1 MLTDFLI
8 QKGLSEKA
16 DRLNISEVLEPISP
30 KKIAAEKRDLILFIW
45 DHKEL
50 VHPNVLKN
58 VRQDD
63 EESINLALRHI
74 HYGSLQK
81 AREIKKKEAESSKI
95 EADEVKKG
103 YKEALLR
110 PTFNK
115 PLRFVDKG
123 GEKKSKGLAPNK
135 TVFVYNIPAEA
146 KVQEIWKGLKA
157 WGKVL
162 DISLPI
168 KKDKFGR
175 RFGFARL
182 ASLNEAEKFISSAN
196 GKFFQGNQLK
206 VQYAK
211 DFKKDK
217 AGSSPP
223 SRVESN
229 GGSVE
234 SYPDAGFNLASPTK
248 FLEFE
253 ARKDLEEEI
262 GRSMVIE
269 LWKPSSVTE
278 VVDTLEMLGFVNI
291 VVRGISSFKFLL
303 TWDSVEKLEETDIE
317 LLSLGFLSCKKASWR
332 DIIPNRRAII
342 ECTGMPWV
350 CWNLSN
356 LSKILQEWGRICAI
370 SNPTNMDMTFHNPV
384 VIIDTSCYE
393 NPSEGEAEV
402 INQEVNEEDNSLSD
416 ILAEP
421 GLNNEKS
428 IKEGNFEKSYQIDFN
443 SPSLF
448 KNSFGAEA
456 LEDGKNLEKR
466 KEPRNSSAE
475 SSVLKTNLKE
485 DHIGDSL
492 VNSANKSDRLSPQN
506 VERLEDEKWKAR
518 DKTISSNFSGNTS
531 FSLKGSKLEDSIKNG
546 EVVSVS
552 SVVNHVNKLHLGKK
566 RGRPVKKTGK
576 KVIKSFDIK
585 IKSKSDDRFSSILP
599 SLEEESA
606 KVLESCLLMGLGL
619 EMCNSDALKFHCC
632 NIYAPLDSFAKVQ
645 CWSELSQIM
654 EYAGEEGIVF
664 IGDFNCVRNERER
677 TNCVY
682 KSRDSEA
689 FSDFIKSNAL
699 IDVKCQNSVYTWC
712 GPNNKKSKL
721 DRALISLEWVN
732 HEDWI
737 VKVLDRKTSDH
748 RAILLCNTVEDS
760 GPKPFRVFDIWL
772 KDSELMNKIQ
782 VAWNSSNRNLMFKF
796 KTVKNCIREWN
807 KHVNGDINEKI
818 EQLEKEQF
826 QLEEAG
832 GDADLISN
840 VYQKLF
846 QMYESR
852 ASMLKQKS
860 RIQWDLQGDE
870 NSKFFHKVVNK
881 NWCKNKILGI
891 MWRGNWIQNKDRIKE
906 AFFNHFR
913 DFFKKRYD
921 HSIFNLG
928 SLLDSGLNQ
937 EKSQWLSQPFSMEEL
952 EEALNNSPA
961 DKAPGPDGFS
971 MGSMKML
978 WPLIKD
984 ELLDCMIK
992 FQTSGT
998 LPGGMNSSFICL
1010 IPKCVSPKHVQEYR
1024 PISLINSSMKLL
1036 SKMLASRLSK
1046 VIGNIVSEEQ
1056 TGFIKGR
1063 LITDG
1068 ILMIGEIIN
1077 SIKSKQSEG
1086 LIFKI
1091 DFEKAFDS
1099 VDWSFLFH
1107 LLEKLNFSYDWI
1119 RWIKVILK
1127 SSKTSILVNGSPTRE
1142 FSPERGLRQGD
1153 PLSPL
1158 LFDLVAQ
1165 VLSCMIKKAE
1175 QLGIIDGVKISNSSE
1190 VITHLQYAD
1199 DTVILIGNSMKSV
1212 MGIKSILQG
1221 FQLLTGLK
1229 INFDKSQLYGIGQDK
1244 DLVGNWARILGCAVG
1259 GDSFIYL
1266 GMEVLKSSSSVRYWD
1281 PLIGKVKKKLANWKG
1296 KSISMAGR
1304 AVLLKAA
1311 IDSLPTYWMSLHK
1324 IPRTVIKDI
1333 DRIRRKF
1340 LWSYTKSNGE
1350 VSNKMHSLA
1359 WENVCRPKEEGGLGL
1374 KLLEEKNA
1382 SMLFKWWHRCFT
1394 ERSKLWNKMLKNKYG
1409 THVWVDPGLVDKNK
1423 NMSATFRNICRIVWW
1438 DIPLSRFNSATFSL
1452 RNIFS
1457 IIDDS
1462 ILNKAWKSVVAASLW
1477 YIWISRNNKVFNL
1490 STIDKNSLINNV
1502 KMRVYSWLLSS
1513 GLIENDH
1520 WREWKHIPRSV
1531 IQQSWLRKR
1540 EKLWEVCKKK
1550 YEIICLVDGAFL
1562 QGPKAGK
1569 GGCIKDRDGNI
1580 LFIFFGPS
1588 NALNSF
1594 EAEWDAAIFMI
1605 KSVLEHKQKWNK
1617 ICLCTDSIK
1626 VIKKLKRIKRSQLWG
1641 ELGLPDI
1648 LGVALDNFEFIH
1660 LGRELNLEADGLA
1673 KAGMQK
1679 AQMVKGWL

>member
-1 MLTDFLI
+1 
-8 QKGLSEKA
+8 
-16 DRLNISEVLEPISP
+16 
-30 KKIAAEKRDLILFIW
+30 
-45 DHKEL
+45 
-50 VHPNVLKN
+50 
-58 VRQDD
+58 
-63 EESINLALRHI
+63 
-74 HYGSLQK
+74 
-81 AREIKKKEAESSKI
+81 
-95 EADEVKKG
+95 
-103 YKEALLR
+103 
-110 PTFNK
+110 
-115 PLRFVDKG
+115 
-123 GEKKSKGLAPNK
+123 
-135 TVFVYNIPAEA
+135 
-146 KVQEIWKGLKA
+146 
-157 WGKVL
+157 
-162 DISLPI
+162 
-168 KKDKFGR
+168 
-175 RFGFARL
+175 
-182 ASLNEAEKFISSAN
+182 
-196 GKFFQGNQLK
+196 
-206 VQYAK
+206 
-211 DFKKDK
+211 
-217 AGSSPP
+217 
-223 SRVESN
+223 
-229 GGSVE
+229 
-234 SYPDAGFNLASPTK
+234 
-248 FLEFE
+248 
-253 ARKDLEEEI
+253 
-262 GRSMVIE
+262 
-269 LWKPSSVTE
+269 
-278 VVDTLEMLGFVNI
+278 
-291 VVRGISSFKFLL
+291 
-303 TWDSVEKLEETDIE
+303 
-317 LLSLGFLSCKKASWR
+317 
-332 DIIPNRRAII
+332 
-342 ECTGMPWV
+342 
-350 CWNLSN
+350 
-356 LSKILQEWGRICAI
+356 
-370 SNPTNMDMTFHNPV
+370 
-384 VIIDTSCYE
+384 
-393 NPSEGEAEV
+393 
-402 INQEVNEEDNSLSD
+402 
-416 ILAEP
+416 
-421 GLNNEKS
+421 
-428 IKEGNFEKSYQIDFN
+428 
-443 SPSLF
+443 
-448 KNSFGAEA
+448 
-456 LEDGKNLEKR
+456 
-466 KEPRNSSAE
+466 
-475 SSVLKTNLKE
+475 
-485 DHIGDSL
+485 
-492 VNSANKSDRLSPQN
+492 
-506 VERLEDEKWKAR
+506 
-518 DKTISSNFSGNTS
+518 
-531 FSLKGSKLEDSIKNG
+531 
-546 EVVSVS
+546 
-552 SVVNHVNKLHLGKK
+552 
-566 RGRPVKKTGK
+566 
-576 KVIKSFDIK
+576 
-585 IKSKSDDRFSSILP
+585 
-599 SLEEESA
+599 
-606 KVLESCLLMGLGL
+606 
-619 EMCNSDALKFHCC
+619 
-632 NIYAPLDSFAKVQ
+632 
-645 CWSELSQIM
+645 
-654 EYAGEEGIVF
+654 
-664 IGDFNCVRNERER
+664 
-677 TNCVY
+677 
-682 KSRDSEA
+682 
-689 FSDFIKSNAL
+689 
-699 IDVKCQNSVYTWC
+699 
-712 GPNNKKSKL
+712 
-721 DRALISLEWVN
+721 
-732 HEDWI
+732 
-737 VKVLDRKTSDH
+737 
-748 RAILLCNTVEDS
+748 
-760 GPKPFRVFDIWL
+760 
-772 KDSELMNKIQ
+772 
-782 VAWNSSNRNLMFKF
+782 
-796 KTVKNCIREWN
+796 
-807 KHVNGDINEKI
+807 
-818 EQLEKEQF
+818 
-826 QLEEAG
+826 
-832 GDADLISN
+832 
-840 VYQKLF
+840 
-846 QMYESR
+846 
-852 ASMLKQKS
+852 
-860 RIQWDLQGDE
+860 
-870 NSKFFHKVVNK
+870 
-881 NWCKNKILGI
+881 
-891 MWRGNWIQNKDRIKE
+891 
-906 AFFNHFR
+906 
-913 DFFKKRYD
+913 
-921 HSIFNLG
+921 
-928 SLLDSGLNQ
+928 
-937 EKSQWLSQPFSMEEL
+937 MEEL

-961 DKAPGPDGFS
+961 DKTPGPDGFS

-1142 FSPERGLRQGD
+1142 FSQERGLRQGD

-1199 DTVILIGNSMKSV
+1199 DTVIFIRNSMKSV

-1423 NMSATFRNICRIVWW
+1423 NMSATFRNICRIGEGSSNNRLNARMLVWRVYNGEKALFWEDSWTGSSPLKVTYSRLYALSSHKWTNIKRMVDLWKGGELNGECAWQRRLRAWEEEVWAEIENILKNVKLSSQEDQLIWSNTGKAYKVGDGYKALITSRGADIIWNNIWKIKAPHKVRLLLWKIEHGILPVKVFLKNRLHASNFNVLCGWCGKYEESLQHLMKECELANWVWVEIAVWW

-1457 IIDDS
+1457 IIDDL

>member
-1 MLTDFLI
+1 MRNVRTSRWRSKFHGRVESRQEGWKEEKAARLQHEEAFDLEKKGVHALSEEERLSLKFSILKYWFLLDYELKEAITKDNLKLARVAIQRIKFLSPYVKPDLMKGAIEGDEQSLEMLTDFLI

-157 WGKVL
+157 WGKVP
-162 DISLPI
+162 DISLLI

-384 VIIDTSCYE
+384 VIIDTARPRDLFKSSYIRFQGETLKVHSKEIYGVEFEDAYDQYLCADLEENSDRNVEGKSCYE

-619 EMCNSDALKFHCC
+619 EMCNSDAL
-632 NIYAPLDSFAKVQ
+632 V
-645 CWSELSQIM
+645 
-654 EYAGEEGIVF
+654 
-664 IGDFNCVRNERER
+664 
-677 TNCVY
+677 
-682 KSRDSEA
+682 
-689 FSDFIKSNAL
+689 
-699 IDVKCQNSVYTWC
+699 
-712 GPNNKKSKL
+712 
-721 DRALISLEWVN
+721 
-732 HEDWI
+732 
-737 VKVLDRKTSDH
+737 
-748 RAILLCNTVEDS
+748 
-760 GPKPFRVFDIWL
+760 
-772 KDSELMNKIQ
+772 
-782 VAWNSSNRNLMFKF
+782 
-796 KTVKNCIREWN
+796 
-807 KHVNGDINEKI
+807 
-818 EQLEKEQF
+818 
-826 QLEEAG
+826 
-832 GDADLISN
+832 
-840 VYQKLF
+840 
-846 QMYESR
+846 
-852 ASMLKQKS
+852 
-860 RIQWDLQGDE
+860 
-870 NSKFFHKVVNK
+870 
-881 NWCKNKILGI
+881 
-891 MWRGNWIQNKDRIKE
+891 
-906 AFFNHFR
+906 
-913 DFFKKRYD
+913 
-921 HSIFNLG
+921 
-928 SLLDSGLNQ
+928 
-937 EKSQWLSQPFSMEEL
+937 
-952 EEALNNSPA
+952 
-961 DKAPGPDGFS
+961 
-971 MGSMKML
+971 
-978 WPLIKD
+978 
-984 ELLDCMIK
+984 
-992 FQTSGT
+992 
-998 LPGGMNSSFICL
+998 
-1010 IPKCVSPKHVQEYR
+1010 
-1024 PISLINSSMKLL
+1024 
-1036 SKMLASRLSK
+1036 
-1046 VIGNIVSEEQ
+1046 
-1056 TGFIKGR
+1056 
-1063 LITDG
+1063 
-1068 ILMIGEIIN
+1068 
-1077 SIKSKQSEG
+1077 
-1086 LIFKI
+1086 
-1091 DFEKAFDS
+1091 
-1099 VDWSFLFH
+1099 
-1107 LLEKLNFSYDWI
+1107 
-1119 RWIKVILK
+1119 
-1127 SSKTSILVNGSPTRE
+1127 
-1142 FSPERGLRQGD
+1142 
-1153 PLSPL
+1153 
-1158 LFDLVAQ
+1158 
-1165 VLSCMIKKAE
+1165 
-1175 QLGIIDGVKISNSSE
+1175 
-1190 VITHLQYAD
+1190 
-1199 DTVILIGNSMKSV
+1199 
-1212 MGIKSILQG
+1212 
-1221 FQLLTGLK
+1221 
-1229 INFDKSQLYGIGQDK
+1229 
-1244 DLVGNWARILGCAVG
+1244 
-1259 GDSFIYL
+1259 
-1266 GMEVLKSSSSVRYWD
+1266 
-1281 PLIGKVKKKLANWKG
+1281 
-1296 KSISMAGR
+1296 
-1304 AVLLKAA
+1304 
-1311 IDSLPTYWMSLHK
+1311 
-1324 IPRTVIKDI
+1324 
-1333 DRIRRKF
+1333 
-1340 LWSYTKSNGE
+1340 
-1350 VSNKMHSLA
+1350 
-1359 WENVCRPKEEGGLGL
+1359 
-1374 KLLEEKNA
+1374 
-1382 SMLFKWWHRCFT
+1382 
-1394 ERSKLWNKMLKNKYG
+1394 
-1409 THVWVDPGLVDKNK
+1409 
-1423 NMSATFRNICRIVWW
+1423 
-1438 DIPLSRFNSATFSL
+1438 
-1452 RNIFS
+1452 
-1457 IIDDS
+1457 
-1462 ILNKAWKSVVAASLW
+1462 
-1477 YIWISRNNKVFNL
+1477 
-1490 STIDKNSLINNV
+1490 
-1502 KMRVYSWLLSS
+1502 
-1513 GLIENDH
+1513 
-1520 WREWKHIPRSV
+1520 
-1531 IQQSWLRKR
+1531 
-1540 EKLWEVCKKK
+1540 
-1550 YEIICLVDGAFL
+1550 
-1562 QGPKAGK
+1562 
-1569 GGCIKDRDGNI
+1569 CIKDR
-1580 LFIFFGPS
+1580 
-1588 NALNSF
+1588 
-1594 EAEWDAAIFMI
+1594 
-1605 KSVLEHKQKWNK
+1605 
-1617 ICLCTDSIK
+1617 
-1626 VIKKLKRIKRSQLWG
+1626 LK
-1641 ELGLPDI
+1641 
-1648 LGVALDNFEFIH
+1648 
-1660 LGRELNLEADGLA
+1660 
-1673 KAGMQK
+1673 
-1679 AQMVKGWL
+1679 